1 MDDYQS
7 IYIGTSGWHY
17 DHWRGPFYSH
27 NLSKD
32 EFLIYYSSNFQT
44 VEINNTFYQLPERK
58 TLIGWRDTVPAGFVF
73 SVKAS
78 RYITHMKKL
87 KDPEESLTNLLGR
100 IKVLEDKLGPVLF
113 QLPPNWN
120 FNFERLDSFLGSLPP
135 DYRYAFEFRDQSW
148 LNPQAY
154 EALAKHGA
162 AFCIYDFDR
171 RLSPREVTADFV
183 YVRLHGPDGPYQG
196 QYETE
201 ALSGWVGAF
210 STWSSEGKDIYCYF
224 DNDQHGYAVRNAFE
238 LQEMV
243 KGKHHDIRQEASI

>member
-1 MDDYQS
+1 MGDHQS
-7 IYIGTSGWHY
+7 IHIGTSGWHY

-27 NLSKD
+27 DLSKD
-32 EFLIYYSSNFQT
+32 EFLRYYSYHFQT

-58 TLIGWRDTVPAGFVF
+58 TLSAWCDTVPAGFLF

-87 KDPEESLTNLLGR
+87 KDPEESLTNFLER

-120 FNFERLDSFLGSLPP
+120 FNSERLGTFLDSLPP
-135 DYRYAFEFRDQSW
+135 DYRYAFEFRDPSW
-148 LNPQAY
+148 LNSQAY
-154 EALAKHGA
+154 KALAKHRA

-171 RLSPREVTADFV
+171 RLSPKEVTADFV
-183 YVRLHGPDGPYQG
+183 YVRLHGPNGPYQG
-196 QYETE
+196 QYKTK
-201 ALSGWVGAF
+201 ALSGWAGAF
-210 STWSSEGKDIYCYF
+210 STWSSEGKEIYCYF
-224 DNDQHGYAVRNAFE
+224 DNDQHGYAVRNALE

-243 KGKHHDIRQEASI
+243 RS